1 MYNSAGIVKK
11 QWPYGFASGFKS
23 DVPTITPTAKSMLDS
38 DTASSLSPDTLYSI
52 NLWKTGIDQYKAK
65 IADLKAGNYLS
76 PGTGKPVVG
85 DEAQRQIAIFESSIK
100 RDLEEI
106 EIALKND
113 VPTGV
118 LNTLRYYTT
127 NPVMAHSGYEN
138 TMQQF
143 TSIRSIGKDQVV
155 YRGLSDKDMS
165 EIVGYQPGKSW
176 SDLAS
181 PDKENLIEL
190 ITTAKAE
197 GTYIEG
203 TNDYKDL
210 LPGIKI
216 GESWVPDVVK
226 STTDSLDWAKKIAT
240 TNFTGGGNAGAVAKI
255 FVDKD
260 VLGFSN
266 LMDFGMGG
274 NRANLLDK
282 EQLLA
287 PYTEYVLKEFNPLA
301 IKVPAT
307 GNQTSSKL
315 LDEYV
320 FEAKQ
325 TLPVPYVRI
334 SDQIEYPGMGTK
346 PNIPSTIAN
355 DLPEPPKIIKSS
367 ISAGKL
373 KKLQKLIDSDL
384 MMASGGLVPGLGNK
398 DTISS
403 MLTPG
408 EFVIKKSAVESYGAG
423 NLAKI
428 NNGIS
433 TDSSVYNYSLSVN
446 VNGNNLN
453 PDDIA
458 STVMQKIK
466 YIDGQRIRGQR

>member
-1 MYNSAGIVKK
+1 
-11 QWPYGFASGFKS
+11 
-23 DVPTITPTAKSMLDS
+23 
-38 DTASSLSPDTLYSI
+38 
-52 NLWKTGIDQYKAK
+52 
-65 IADLKAGNYLS
+65 
-76 PGTGKPVVG
+76 
-85 DEAQRQIAIFESSIK
+85 
-100 RDLEEI
+100 
-106 EIALKND
+106 
-113 VPTGV
+113 
-118 LNTLRYYTT
+118 
-127 NPVMAHSGYEN
+127 
-138 TMQQF
+138 
-143 TSIRSIGKDQVV
+143 
-155 YRGLSDKDMS
+155 MS

-176 SDLAS
+176 SDAAS
-181 PDKENLIEL
+181 PYKENFDEL
-190 ITTAKAE
+190 IAKAQAE
-197 GTYIEG
+197 GTYVEG
-203 TNDYKDL
+203 TMDYKDL
-210 LPGIKI
+210 LSGIKI

-226 STTDSLDWAKKIAT
+226 STTDSLDWAKKIAVSD
-240 TNFTGGGNAGAVAKI
+240 FTGGGNAGAVAKI

-260 VLGFSN
+260 VLGFPN
-266 LMDFGMGG
+266 LMDLDMGG
-274 NRANLLDK
+274 TVADLSAK

-287 PYTEYVLKEFNPLA
+287 PFTEYILKEINPLA
-301 IKVPAT
+301 LKVPAT
-307 GNQTSSKL
+307 GNQTYSKL

-346 PNIPSTIAN
+346 PNVPSNIAN
-355 DLPEPPKIIKSS
+355 DMPEPPKIIKST

-373 KKLQKLIDSDL
+373 KQLQKFIDPDL

-408 EFVIKKSAVESYGAG
+408 EFVIKKSAVDAYGAN

-428 NNGIS
+428 NDGTS

-446 VNGNNLN
+446 VSGNNLN
-453 PDDIA
+453 ADDIA